1 MIRKA
6 FVLALTLPLTLLSQV
21 YLLEVQGTIDM
32 GLAHFFERS
41 IPELNDRGGDAIILD
56 IDTFGGRVDAATDMK
71 NALLKSQIP
80 TVAFINTKAISAG
93 ALVSLA
99 CDTIIMRSGATI
111 GATTVV
117 DVQSNKAGE
126 KAQSYMREE
135 MAATAEATGRNP
147 DIAMAM
153 VDESLDIDTLVTAEG
168 DTLYIDDVEGAEPGK
183 LLTLRTST
191 ALKYGIADYQMDSLD
206 EILEHLGFRKQDL
219 EEIEPTWSEAIVR
232 FLTDPVVSSL
242 LMTIGFLGIIFE
254 LQSPGW
260 GIPGSVGLLALALF
274 FSTSIIADLAS
285 MTDLLILLAG
295 LILLGIEAFVIPGFG
310 LFGILGL
317 VIIVYGLFTLLIP
330 DIPTPGDIN
339 RALWGLTISIIGG
352 IIGLILL
359 IKQLAK
365 SKMWGKI
372 SLETEETQKEGYSS
386 SLGLE
391 DLVGRS
397 GKALTKLRPA
407 GTALVGDKRLDVV
420 TEGDYINAEEEI
432 EIIRIDGNRVIVQ
445 KKGGLG

>member
-6 FVLALTLPLTLLSQV
+6 IILLCLIPIAVFPQV
-21 YLLEVQGTIDM
+21 YLLEVHGTIDM
-32 GLAHFFERS
+32 GLAHFFERT
-41 IPELNDRGGDAIILD
+41 IPELNDQGGDAILLD

-71 NALLKSQIP
+71 NALLKSEIP
-80 TVAFINTKAISAG
+80 TIAYINTKAISAG
-93 ALVSLA
+93 ALISLA
-99 CDTIIMRSGATI
+99 CDTIVMSSGGTI

-147 DIAMAM
+147 SIAMAM
-153 VDESLDIDTLVTAEG
+153 VDESLDIDTLVINS
-168 DTLYIDDVEGAEPGK
+168 DTLFLDDIEGAVEGK
-183 LLTLRTST
+183 LVTLRTST
-191 ALKYGIADYQMDSLD
+191 ALKYEMADYQFDTMDELLD
-206 EILEHLGFRKQDL
+206 HFGYSQADVEI
-219 EEIEPTWSEAIVR
+219 IEPTWSEAIVR

-260 GIPGSVGLLALALF
+260 GIPGIVGLVALALF

-285 MTDLLILLAG
+285 MTDLLILLVG
-295 LILLGIEAFVIPGFG
+295 IVLLGIEAFVIPGFG

-317 VIIVYGLFTLLIP
+317 IIIVYGLFTLLIP

-352 IIGLILL
+352 IIGLIML
-359 IKQLAK
+359 IKQLGR
-365 SKMWGKI
+365 SKIWSKI
-372 SLETEETQKEGYSS
+372 SLGTQETQVEGYSA

-391 DLVGRS
+391 DLVGKH
-397 GKALTKLRPA
+397 GKALTTLRPA

-420 TEGDYINAEEEI
+420 TEGDYLDIGDEI
-432 EIIRIDGNRVIVQ
+432 EVIRIDGNRIVVQ